1 MKQCGEVL
9 QSGRSLVLRTRP
21 GEDALDAKMML
32 RTIATELAMY
42 HASEFIIPD
51 IVYDIGSETTE
62 MRLEPK

>member
-1 MKQCGEVL
+1 
-9 QSGRSLVLRTRP
+9 
-21 GEDALDAKMML
+21 ML
-32 RTIATELAMY
+32 RIVATELAMY